1 MLKLLGASVA
11 GASACGVA
19 HIGNSA
25 RVQPIWTI
33 LQEASSA
40 GEDTNGYPTNGY
52 PSNGYPTTETTTSTS
67 PTNVGC
73 GPRIYGDATRAQT
86 LVWHSTPC
94 TSTGGNAN
102 TGGNA
107 STGGNTST
115 GGSSSTGGNANTGGY
130 PTVTNTET
138 TTTVAVTGTSSVLDK
153 DAGLSDGNIAA
164 IVLACVAFL
173 IFLCACFPMKI
184 RYGDEEKYIDLENPV
199 SPVIVSRRESVHER
213 TTIVEPEVE
222 IVEALDRDWVRH
234 VVVEDA
240 QDNVTVVQRRSCYTT
255 DNSPRNVVYQPIY
268 EANAVP
274 GMRVVRGPD
283 SIWTHGDQDGGK
295 GRVGVLVAHLKEN
308 WWIVNWE
315 AGSTHAYKLTELSGA
330 AW

>member
-33 LQEASSA
+33 LQETSSA
-40 GEDTNGYPTNGY
+40 GGDTNGY
-52 PSNGYPTTETTTSTS
+52 PSNGYPSDGYPTTETTTSTS
-67 PTNVGC
+67 PPTNLGC

-86 LVWHSTPC
+86 LVWHSTPG
-94 TSTGGNAN
+94 TS

-115 GGSSSTGGNANTGGY
+115 GGY
-130 PTVTNTET
+130 PTVNNTET

-240 QDNVTVVQRRSCYTT
+240 QDNVVVTRRSCYTT